1 MSKSGDTTL
10 MMVAFVSTD
19 NSMDKRDIADYIVS
33 NLQDPLSRINGVGS
47 MDVYGS
53 QYAMRIW
60 LDPNKLS
67 SYQLTTRD
75 VVKAIQSQ
83 NARWR
88 SASWAARRRSINRR

>member
-1 MSKSGDTTL
+1 

-19 NSMDKRDIADYIVS
+19 NSMDKQDIADYIVS

-60 LDPNKLS
+60 LDPNKLN
-67 SYQLTTRD
+67 SYQLTTRGRGQGHS
-75 VVKAIQSQ
+75 VAE
-83 NARWR
+83 RPWR